1 MGATKRL
8 GSTKKSFWK
17 EAALVWVSASL
28 AAPITLT
35 SAMIPP
41 SVWQRSSRAVRRPST
56 AEWRSMTS
64 SWKWT
69 MSRSSTFHIRRPS
82 RPSKGPATSSVW
94 WVDDLEMLR
103 PFYVLFHLIHL
114 SLLLLLRACDGADS
128 PALLASSKSSCAKA
142 TKDSDS
148 ASRAARAISTS
159 PATMAFTSQRSWTA
173 GRPKLT
179 GGSPSVINL
188 FWSGTC
194 RYVPSPHLEIEKKM
208 NGFLNMLLLLF

>member
-1 MGATKRL
+1 
-8 GSTKKSFWK
+8 
-17 EAALVWVSASL
+17 
-28 AAPITLT
+28 
-35 SAMIPP
+35 
-41 SVWQRSSRAVRRPST
+41 
-56 AEWRSMTS
+56 
-64 SWKWT
+64 
-69 MSRSSTFHIRRPS
+69 
-82 RPSKGPATSSVW
+82 
-94 WVDDLEMLR
+94 MLR

-194 RYVPSPHLEIEKKM
+194 RYVPSPHLEIENEWIPKHVVVVILVDDGEKSGERVSRGGRLGAQVHVRPRRIGRGQ
-208 NGFLNMLLLLF
+208 NGRASSADARRTAATADASPLSVGRQSDNPPLAPASVSQSGTW